1 MTYIAPP
8 PLALP
13 VRRPAPDRG
22 LVTDLDPD
30 VLPRQAVPAGRPGP
44 PLRTLSTD
52 PGWAERLIAEYT
64 QPGDLVVNLDGIT
77 ALAAAAGR
85 LGRRSINIA
94 ATEAHLN
101 ALCRLRESALP
112 GTRRAIMR
120 VGFVRPEKVAA
131 ILTEDMSRVTDRATL
146 VVASTRRADPADRT
160 GLLPAIRAVLRPS
173 GYLATVR
180 VPATPATHTA
190 AQAADPHA
198 PMPRGSVIVVALR
211 NQLPVVEPP
220 TSG

>member
-120 VGFVRPEKVAA
+120 VRFCPPGEGRGDPHRRHVPGHRPRHAGG
-131 ILTEDMSRVTDRATL
+131 RQHPP
-146 VVASTRRADPADRT
+146 RRPR
-160 GLLPAIRAVLRPS
+160 RPH
-173 GYLATVR
+173 R
-180 VPATPATHTA
+180 TA
-190 AQAADPHA
+190 AGDPRCPAAQRLPGHRQGPPPPRHA
-198 PMPRGSVIVVALR
+198 RTPLRRQLIRMRRCPAAL
-211 NQLPVVEPP
+211 
-220 TSG
+220 